1 MGSFRRLA
9 IPKAIASVLSNTLGR
24 IVNFGSG
31 QPANGRRGREWPP
44 AAADAAA
51 PDAPMHGAP
60 TYARMAAEPSEE
72 HIARLEA
79 MGFSRDQCVAALR
92 QCGDS
97 IEAAAELLLSQ

>member
-1 MGSFRRLA
+1 MGLLVGSLHASVGSFRRLA

-31 QPANGRRGREWPP
+31 QPA
-44 AAADAAA
+44 A

-60 TYARMAAEPSEE
+60 TYARMVAEPSEE